1 MTGVPMFR
9 SILFASVLALLPS
22 LAAAQGPVLAAA
34 ANASPPGTS
43 QPRPDSLWNGVLVG
57 AGLGAVLGGFA
68 GSAALQCSEC
78 AGFNVPL
85 TFGAIGAG
93 AGAAIGAGLDALRHA
108 RTRVPGPGASDRTG
122 RRRTLSLSPVL
133 GKDVQ
138 AVVGSLRF

>member
-1 MTGVPMFR
+1 MFR

-22 LAAAQGPVLAAA
+22 PAAAQGPVLAAA

-43 QPRPDSLWNGVLVG
+43 QPRRDSLWNGVLVG

-85 TFGAIGAG
+85 AFGAIGAG
-93 AGAAIGAGLDALRHA
+93 AGAAIGAGIDALRHA
-108 RTRVPGPGASDRTG
+108 RTRVPGPGAPDRTE

>member
-1 MTGVPMFR
+1 
-9 SILFASVLALLPS
+9 
-22 LAAAQGPVLAAA
+22 
-34 ANASPPGTS
+34 
-43 QPRPDSLWNGVLVG
+43 LWNGVLVG

-78 AGFNVPL
+78 SGFNVPL

-93 AGAAIGAGLDALRHA
+93 AGAAIGAGIDALRHA
-108 RTRVPGPGASDRTG
+108 RTRVPGPGARERTEH
-122 RRRTLSLSPVL
+122 RRKLTLSPVL

>member
-1 MTGVPMFR
+1 MFR
-9 SILFASVLALLPS
+9 SMLFASVLALLPS
-22 LAAAQGPVLAAA
+22 LAAAQGPVIAAA
-34 ANASPPGTS
+34 ASTSPPATS
-43 QPRPDSLWNGVLVG
+43 QPRRDSLWNGVLVG

-68 GSAALQCSEC
+68 GAAALPCSEC

-93 AGAAIGAGLDALRHA
+93 AGAAIGAGIDALRHA
-108 RTRVPGPGASDRTG
+108 RTRVPGSGARDRTEH
-122 RRRTLSLSPVL
+122 RRKLTLSPVL

>member
-1 MTGVPMFR
+1 MFR
-9 SILFASVLALLPS
+9 SILFATVLALLPS
-22 LAAAQGPVLAAA
+22 LASAQGPLFAAA
-34 ANASPPGTS
+34 ANTSPPATS
-43 QPRPDSLWNGVLVG
+43 PPRRDSLWNGVLVG

-93 AGAAIGAGLDALRHA
+93 AGAAIGASIDALRHE
-108 RTRVPGPGASDRTG
+108 RRRVPGPGARDRTEL
-122 RRRTLSLSPVL
+122 RRTLTLSPVL
-133 GKDVQ
+133 GKEVQ